1 MLQIL
6 IAVINVCKETEPFL
20 NALVSIDGC
29 NSLMKLLDCG
39 IVLARPLDEHQVAI
53 GSSKIDV
60 QIGETSPRKK
70 LKTMSDQDTSSIGND
85 SSLLDT
91 EQAKIVRDHTVRL
104 VHSLFVKHPGL
115 FLERP
120 NLYLRLKDQWL
131 LVTSEMSTEDSSSN
145 SFRSI
150 ESLFSKQRTSVYLS
164 ECLVGHCRVVKD
176 DVSSVVDALLT
187 IVHVFKI
194 SQSFEF
200 SSVTHFLSNEV
211 PKILSNIAKQT
222 LIRIFFQLINNPN
235 YPSEIKVKSLQVKT

>member
-1 MLQIL
+1 VLQIL
-6 IAVINVCKETEPFL
+6 ISVINVCKETDPFL

-39 IVLARPLDEHQVAI
+39 VVLTRPLDEHQA
-53 GSSKIDV
+53 GMGNSKIDV
-60 QIGETSPRKK
+60 KVGETSPRKI
-70 LKTMSDQDTSSIGND
+70 LKKMSDQDSICNE
-85 SSLLDT
+85 STLLDT

-200 SSVTHFLSNEV
+200 SSVIHFLSNEV
-211 PKILSNIAKQT
+211 PRILSNIAKQT

-235 YPSEIKVKSLQVKT
+235 YPSEIKVKSLQVKF